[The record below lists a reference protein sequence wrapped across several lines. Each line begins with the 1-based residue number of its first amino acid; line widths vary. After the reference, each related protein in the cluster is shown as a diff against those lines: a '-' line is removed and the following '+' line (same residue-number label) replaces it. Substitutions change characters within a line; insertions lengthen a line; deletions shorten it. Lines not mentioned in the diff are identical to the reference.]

1 MGMRAHVTSTRSRAE
16 RPQRVCI
23 YTYAVTYTCPVAEL
37 YRTGSSASVRS
48 IPAGRRAVREYCTMD
63 LFSPLMFPVTVA
75 GFASVALVGL
85 WLWKR
90 QNGSKSAVEGGESCD
105 SPH

>member
-48 IPAGRRAVREYCTMD
+48 IPAGRARCVNIVQWICFR
-63 LFSPLMFPVTVA
+63 P
-75 GFASVALVGL
+75 
-85 WLWKR
+85 
-90 QNGSKSAVEGGESCD
+90 
-105 SPH
+105 